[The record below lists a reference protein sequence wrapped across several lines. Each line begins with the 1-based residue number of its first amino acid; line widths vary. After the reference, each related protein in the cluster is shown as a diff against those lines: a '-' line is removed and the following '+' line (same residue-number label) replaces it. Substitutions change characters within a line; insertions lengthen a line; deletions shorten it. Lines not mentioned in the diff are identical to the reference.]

1 MAKCFS
7 YTATQDSCYRYSFS
21 RAGLKSSTT
30 DLGDGTIMHCW
41 APKTH
46 NQSKP
51 TLVLIHGFG
60 ANAMWQFNDF
70 IAPLKSKFNLYV
82 PDLLFFGDS
91 YTTRPERSESF
102 QARCVAAV
110 MDAQRVSGTMDVMGL
125 SYGGFVAYSMAA
137 QFPERVGRVVLGCA
151 GVCLEEKDMED
162 GMFQVKSVDE
172 AAEILLPQTPEK
184 CRQLLRLSF
193 YKPPPVTP
201 SCFLADFIEVEYLQE
216 RKELIETLHKDRKLS
231 TLPRITQQPTLI
243 IWGEYDQVFPVALA
257 HRLKSHIGDNAE
269 LVIIKNV
276 GHALNAERPKQ
287 LYKHMKSFLVD
298 TRVPTKAVHQS
309 NGSKRD

>member
-41 APKTH
+41 
-46 NQSKP
+46 
-51 TLVLIHGFG
+51 
-60 ANAMWQFNDF
+60 
-70 IAPLKSKFNLYV
+70 
-82 PDLLFFGDS
+82 
-91 YTTRPERSESF
+91 
-102 QARCVAAV
+102 ARCVAAV

-201 SCFLADFIEVEYLQE
+201 SCFLADFIEVGN
-216 RKELIETLHKDRKLS
+216 K
-231 TLPRITQQPTLI
+231 
-243 IWGEYDQVFPVALA
+243 F
-257 HRLKSHIGDNAE
+257 
-269 LVIIKNV
+269 
-276 GHALNAERPKQ
+276 
-287 LYKHMKSFLVD
+287 
-298 TRVPTKAVHQS
+298 
-309 NGSKRD
+309 